1 MWGGRGP
8 TGAGG
13 QKSVPEEQEPA
24 EEREWQDEADK
35 GQCASSVHMSV
46 CDEITDKVFT
56 VTGCANVDMS
66 ILEVGGLCL

>member
-13 QKSVPEEQEPA
+13 QKSVPEEQEPG